1 MIQPDRCSKINPFM
15 VMEVLER
22 AQAMEKCG
30 QRVIHLEVGEP
41 DFDTPEPIKEA
52 AIKAIKDGKT
62 GYTHSLGLR
71 ELREAIAGYYCKTY
85 QLSDLDP
92 EQVIV
97 TSGTSPAMLLAFAA
111 ILEPGDEII
120 ISDPHYACYPNF
132 VKFFRGN
139 PTTIPIYDD
148 SGFQYN
154 VEDIKQKLT
163 SRTKG
168 ILINSP
174 SNPTGT
180 LLSEETLKSLS
191 KLDILVLSDEIYH
204 GLTYGEKAHS
214 MLEYTNNCI
223 VFNGFSKLY
232 AMTGWRLGY
241 LIVPKDLI
249 RPIQIMHQ
257 NFFISA
263 NSISQWAGV
272 AALTEPEVEKYIREM
287 VEIYDRRRKVLIK
300 GLKELGFGIQSE
312 PNGAFYVLANARKFT
327 TNSYDFAFKILEK
340 ACVGVT
346 PGIDFGENAE
356 GYIRFAYANSLKNI
370 EEALSRLRQFLKS
383 LN

>member
-1 MIQPDRCSKINPFM
+1 
-15 VMEVLER
+15 
-22 AQAMEKCG
+22 
-30 QRVIHLEVGEP
+30 
-41 DFDTPEPIKEA
+41 
-52 AIKAIKDGKT
+52 
-62 GYTHSLGLR
+62 
-71 ELREAIAGYYCKTY
+71 
-85 QLSDLDP
+85 
-92 EQVIV
+92 
-97 TSGTSPAMLLAFAA
+97 
-111 ILEPGDEII
+111 
-120 ISDPHYACYPNF
+120 
-132 VKFFRGN
+132 
-139 PTTIPIYDD
+139 
-148 SGFQYN
+148 
-154 VEDIKQKLT
+154 
-163 SRTKG
+163 
-168 ILINSP
+168 
-174 SNPTGT
+174 
-180 LLSEETLKSLS
+180 
-191 KLDILVLSDEIYH
+191 
-204 GLTYGEKAHS
+204 
-214 MLEYTNNCI
+214 
-223 VFNGFSKLY
+223 
-232 AMTGWRLGY
+232 LGY

-356 GYIRFAYANSLKNI
+356 GYIRFAYANSLENI